1 MFGLEGTRSCARRTT
16 CDEAVAA
23 SLPLAMYAGELSRDY
38 LSPLGKRFL
47 QGVPPVTGRSEQS
60 ARLAANPRGSA
71 RQARRAPKKLARKM
85 VARATGRTRP
95 SYPRAPTAVCSPKMS
110 SSSRCASSAASARRR
125 RHSRDPTLCTAS
137 PSGCCGARA
146 AAAPPPP
153 PEERAGF
160 GELHG
165 DRPRRAVRQIGRLL
179 PGAVAAKHDAGFG
192 VARVPLCL
200 A

>member
-16 CDEAVAA
+16 CDEVVAA

-95 SYPRAPTAVCSPKMS
+95 SYPRAPTAVCSPEDVLVVEVRLQRRLRPAQTPLARPHAVHRVAERVLRS
-110 SSSRCASSAASARRR
+110 ACRRGSSSAA
-125 RHSRDPTLCTAS
+125 
-137 PSGCCGARA
+137 
-146 AAAPPPP
+146 
-153 PEERAGF
+153 
-160 GELHG
+160 
-165 DRPRRAVRQIGRLL
+165 
-179 PGAVAAKHDAGFG
+179 
-192 VARVPLCL
+192 
-200 A
+200 